1 MQSLRKY
8 DTFWKRYLASFIDS
22 LIFLPLPLVI
32 HQYERSTNTTAF
44 LLFTLL
50 HVLLFTTYLVIG
62 HGRYGQT
69 LGKYLMG
76 VKVMDVNEKDV
87 IGYRRAFL
95 RECVWFFAQLAG
107 IIYLTVDTTKSVEPI
122 AIHETYYKSIVGLI
136 TSTWFLLEVVTMLFN
151 KKRRALHDF
160 IAGSVVVH
168 LIELRKETLQK
179 RQQELIQSLHAS

>member
-1 MQSLRKY
+1 MEPLRKY

-22 LIFLPLPLVI
+22 LIFLPLPLVT

-44 LLFTLL
+44 LLFTIL
-50 HVLLFTTYLVIG
+50 HVFLFTSYLVIG

-69 LGKYLMG
+69 VGKYLMG

-87 IGYRRAFL
+87 IGYLIAFI
-95 RECVWFFAQLAG
+95 RECVWFFAQMAG
-107 IIYLTVDTTKSVEPI
+107 IVYLIVSTTESVEPI

-136 TSTWFLLEVVTMLFN
+136 TSTWFLLEVVTLLFN
-151 KKRRALHDF
+151 KKKRALHDF

-168 LIELRKETLQK
+168 LIALRREALQK
-179 RQQELIQSLHAS
+179 RQQELMQSLHEG